1 MKSKIILFMPCVDS
15 GGVEK
20 NFYLISNFLAKNNKN
35 ITVITISKNIKNRL
49 NKNIKFVSLNFN
61 IWNKLSRR
69 IRFILG
75 LVLLV
80 KEIIKNKDS
89 IVLSF
94 QANIYC
100 GLLSKLLGFNLII
113 RSNSSPEGWSK
124 SLFKKIFYKIGL
136 NAAKKVIVNS
146 QDFKKIIKK
155 KFDVNSVNIYNPL
168 NTNEILKLSR
178 KKIKFNFFEKNYLN
192 IINIGRLEDQKD
204 HLTLLNAIKLIKNR
218 IKLKLLIIGNGSMQ
232 NKIDN
237 FIKKNHLKKNV
248 MILNNSHNPF
258 PYLLRSDLFVLSSI
272 YEGLPNVLLEALT
285 LNKFVI
291 STNCST
297 GPSEILLKGRGGI
310 LVPIKDYKSLARSI
324 SYYYNNKKNLKKK
337 LLTAKKNLDRFDM
350 KKNLNNYLKIINKC

>member
-1 MKSKIILFMPCVDS
+1 M
-15 GGVEK
+15 
-20 NFYLISNFLAKNNKN
+20 N
-35 ITVITISKNIKNRL
+35 I
-49 NKNIKFVSLNFN
+49 
-61 IWNKLSRR
+61 
-69 IRFILG
+69 
-75 LVLLV
+75 
-80 KEIIKNKDS
+80 
-89 IVLSF
+89 
-94 QANIYC
+94 
-100 GLLSKLLGFNLII
+100 
-113 RSNSSPEGWSK
+113 
-124 SLFKKIFYKIGL
+124 
-136 NAAKKVIVNS
+136 
-146 QDFKKIIKK
+146 
-155 KFDVNSVNIYNPL
+155 
-168 NTNEILKLSR
+168 NEILELSR

-204 HLTLLNAIKLIKNR
+204 HLTLLNAIKLVKNR
-218 IKLKLLIIGNGSMQ
+218 IKVKLLIIGNGSMQ

>member
-20 NFYLISNFLAKNNKN
+20 NFFLISNFLAKNNKN
-35 ITVITISKNIKNRL
+35 VTVITISKNIKNQL
-49 NKNIKFVSLNFN
+49 NKNIKFVSLNFK

-69 IRFILG
+69 LRFVLG
-75 LVLLV
+75 LVLLI
-80 KEIIKNKDS
+80 KEIMKNKNS

-124 SLFKKIFYKIGL
+124 NFIKKFFYRVGL
-136 NAAKKVIVNS
+136 NAANKVIVNS
-146 QDFKKIIKK
+146 RDFKKIIKK

-168 NTNEILKLSR
+168 NTNEILKLSK
-178 KKIKFNFFEKNYLN
+178 KKIKFNFFEKHYLN

-204 HLTLLNAIKLIKNR
+204 HLTLLNAIKIIKNR
-218 IKLKLLIIGNGSMQ
+218 INVKLLIIGNGSMQ
-232 NKIDN
+232 DKIDY
-237 FIKKNHLKKNV
+237 FIEKNHLKKNV

-258 PYLLRSDLFVLSSI
+258 PYLLRSDLFVSSSI

-310 LVPIKDYKSLARSI
+310 LVPIKDYKSLAKSI

-350 KKNLNNYLKIINKC
+350 KKNLNSYLKIINKS